1 MTVGSESPR
10 GSKGVALTN
19 WLVSKT
25 SGLLE
30 RKTSRRGFLI
40 GTAMAGSAVAVP
52 GCQVVTQPGSPYVH
66 LTDCGNSFCNDG
78 WTEFCCG
85 INGYNTCPSG
95 SFPGGWWRADFSSFC
110 NGTRYYID
118 CMQHCCGPLRS
129 DGFCAGCEE
138 CRCAGDCGT
147 RRVYCNYF
155 RYGQCHTEIGTT
167 GPIACRVV
175 TCVPPY
181 QSDPACINSPAVDNR
196 TAEHAP
202 NCLFNFE
209 PGPPTPPAPPPRVAA
224 VLASSCALVVPGSG
238 GEILAVGRG
247 FDGSVGTRTLLNG
260 AWTPWFGIGG
270 QITSGL
276 AAVAAGSS
284 DYVVGRGIDN
294 AIWVN
299 RRVALQWSGWRSLQ
313 GVSRSDPAVVA
324 DGDAVQIFVRGADDA
339 VYVNRYDGS
348 NVYGW
353 TRLGGTITSDP
364 VAVRDGST
372 IRVVAR
378 GLGDQMWENH
388 NAGGAWSSG
397 WNYIEGIASSDAS
410 CISNS
415 SGTYA
420 FIRGT
425 DFAVWVNHFDGAAWS
440 GWNWLGGAVT
450 SEPAAAADPSGV
462 RVFARGLDNGI
473 YTNRLAGST
482 WSGWTSLGGQATA
495 DPVALAGD
503 AGSSVFIRGTDG
515 GLWYNQLTDAG
526 SSGWQS
532 LSGYLSPVRAGL

>member
-1 MTVGSESPR
+1 MTAGGDSPR
-10 GSKGVALTN
+10 GSKGVAITN

-40 GTAMAGSAVAVP
+40 GTAMAGSAVAVT

-66 LTDCGNSFCNDG
+66 LTDCGPSFCTDG

-155 RYGQCHTEIGTT
+155 RYGQCHTEIGAT

-202 NCLFNFE
+202 NCIVNLE
-209 PGPPTPPAPPPRVAA
+209 PGPPPPPPAPPPRVAA
-224 VLASSCALVVPGSG
+224 VLPSSCALVVPGSG
-238 GEILAVGRG
+238 GEVLAVGRG
-247 FDGSVGTRTLLNG
+247 YDGSVGTRTLLNG
-260 AWTPWFGIGG
+260 AWTPWFPIGG
-270 QITSGL
+270 AITSGL

-284 DYVVGRGIDN
+284 DYVVARGIDN
-294 AIWVN
+294 AI
-299 RRVALQWSGWRSLQ
+299 
-313 GVSRSDPAVVA
+313 P
-324 DGDAVQIFVRGADDA
+324 
-339 VYVNRYDGS
+339 
-348 NVYGW
+348 
-353 TRLGGTITSDP
+353 
-364 VAVRDGST
+364 
-372 IRVVAR
+372 
-378 GLGDQMWENH
+378 
-388 NAGGAWSSG
+388 
-397 WNYIEGIASSDAS
+397 
-410 CISNS
+410 
-415 SGTYA
+415 
-420 FIRGT
+420 
-425 DFAVWVNHFDGAAWS
+425 
-440 GWNWLGGAVT
+440 
-450 SEPAAAADPSGV
+450 
-462 RVFARGLDNGI
+462 
-473 YTNRLAGST
+473 
-482 WSGWTSLGGQATA
+482 
-495 DPVALAGD
+495 
-503 AGSSVFIRGTDG
+503 
-515 GLWYNQLTDAG
+515 
-526 SSGWQS
+526 
-532 LSGYLSPVRAGL
+532 